1 MSLRPPRAT
10 RADTLFPYPTLFR
23 SDGVVRTGQEQVY
36 PLARHQ
42 HGSQQRAGFGALA
55 QAPGQGVRVVDGS
68 EVVGGDIGDHGRI
81 LRNAPRGS
89 GKPHGRSPAT
99 RGGARTAPPKAGA
112 YTMRRQ
118 TLPRV
123 AWQDRKST
131 RLNSSN

>member
-1 MSLRPPRAT
+1 M
-10 RADTLFPYPTLFR
+10 
-23 SDGVVRTGQEQVY
+23 SDGSSDVCSSDV
-36 PLARHQ
+36 
-42 HGSQQRAGFGALA
+42 A

-81 LRNAPRGS
+81 LRNAPRVS
-89 GKPHGRSPAT
+89 GKPHGSSHAT

-123 AWQDRKST
+123 AWQPNPPST
-131 RLNSSN
+131 RPSRSEEHTYELQSIMRILYDVYCVKKKKK

>member
-1 MSLRPPRAT
+1 MRI
-10 RADTLFPYPTLFR
+10 
-23 SDGVVRTGQEQVY
+23 SDWSSDVCSSDLQEQVD

-55 QAPGQGVRVVDGS
+55 QASGQGVRVVDGS

-81 LRNAPRGS
+81 LRNAPRVS

-123 AWQDRKST
+123 AWQPNPPST
-131 RLNSSN
+131 RPSCSSATWTGTTTPPTR